1 MNNLLLR
8 ERFKLEK
15 TNLQSFLGL
24 LRRQLRMDYSNR
36 HKTLRSR
43 RRITYLD
50 ESPRKTNTSEIFCR
64 FAGFSLYSHAFVQLP
79 TVCNHLNPRKVH
91 FLFFLLL
98 RGLSVRPF
106 FVHYTRTAKQIVRA
120 LRGKNTKMNLER
132 SRKIQPV
139 YEGGEREVALST
151 LDS

>member
-1 MNNLLLR
+1 MILR
-8 ERFKLEK
+8 P
-15 TNLQSFLGL
+15 GA
-24 LRRQLRMDYSNR
+24 
-36 HKTLRSR
+36 
-43 RRITYLD
+43 
-50 ESPRKTNTSEIFCR
+50 SPRWNGESGFRLE
-64 FAGFSLYSHAFVQLP
+64 GHFSLLPQLP
-79 TVCNHLNPRKVH
+79 TICNHHNPRKVH

-139 YEGGEREVALST
+139 YEGGEREVALLT